1 MNDPVF
7 ALMGIAIRAGKVE
20 SGEAAV
26 RKAIMRGKVSLL
38 LIATDVSTRTLQ
50 HFQEMAQENNLPVRR
65 YGTKLQWG
73 MVLGKR
79 PRGLVGI
86 IDRGFAQNF
95 LNKLEE
101 MNM

>member
-7 ALMGIAIRAGKVE
+7 SLMGIAIRAGKVE

-26 RKAIMRGKVSLL
+26 RKAIIRGKVSLL
-38 LIATDVSTRTLQ
+38 LIATDVAPRTRE
-50 HFQEMAQENNLPVRR
+50 HFQAMAQENNLSVRN

-73 MVLGKR
+73 IVLGKR
-79 PRGLVGI
+79 PRGLI
-86 IDRGFAQNF
+86 AITDRGFAQNF